1 MSTGDLYR
9 AGRAAWAE
17 IEVAEDRFAA
27 YVAERGDGGIDRAA
41 DLYIACACADGEP
54 VALRRF
60 EEAHFADVKAAIAR
74 VTSESIVADEAL
86 QRLRQR
92 LFVADAG
99 PPGITGYA
107 GRGDLRGWLR
117 VAATRAALEI
127 LRARRPAESD
137 GALGHLADDAADPE
151 LALMR
156 KQYGSAA
163 SEALVAAFAEL
174 DTRDR
179 NLMRQ
184 YFVDGLTIDDLGD
197 LYGVHR
203 ATAARWIEKARAT
216 LEKRT
221 RAILR
226 ERLGVNRTTLESIV
240 RMVQSDL
247 QANLSGLR

>member
-1 MSTGDLYR
+1 MNPGDLYR
-9 AGRAAWAE
+9 RGREAWAE
-17 IEVAEDRFAA
+17 IDVPEDRFTA
-27 YVAERGDGGIDRAA
+27 YVAERAADAERAG
-41 DLYIACACADGEP
+41 DLYIACACAAGDP

-60 EEAHFADVKAAIAR
+60 EERHFADVKAAIAR
-74 VTSESIVADEAL
+74 VTSETIVADEAL

-92 LFVADAG
+92 LFVADTGA
-99 PPGITGYA
+99 PGITGYS

-117 VAATRAALEI
+117 IAATRAALEI
-127 LRARRPAESD
+127 LRARRPADGD
-137 GALGHLADDAADPE
+137 GALAHLADDAADPE

-156 KQYGSAA
+156 KEYGAAA
-163 SEALVAAFAEL
+163 SEALHAAFAEL
-174 DTRDR
+174 ETRER
-179 NLMRQ
+179 NLLRQ
-184 YFVDGLTIDDLGD
+184 YFVDGLTIDDLGA
-197 LYGVHR
+197 LYDVHR

-247 QANLSGLR
+247 EANLSGLR